1 MEKQYW
7 VYMLTNRSHKVLYIG
22 CTSNLQLRVAQHKQ
36 KAIGGFTAKYNVDKL
51 VYFETT
57 NDAYAAVSRE
67 RQLKGW
73 TRKKKDGLINALN
86 PQWEELLVD

>member
-7 VYMLTNRSHKVLYIG
+7 VYILTNRSNKVLYIG

-36 KAIGGFTAKYNVDKL
+36 KAIGGFTAKYNVNKL
-51 VYFETT
+51 IYFETT

-73 TRKKKDGLINALN
+73 TRKKKSWLINALN
-86 PQWEELLVD
+86 PEWKELFVG

>member
-7 VYMLTNRSHKVLYIG
+7 VYILTNRSNKVLYIG
-22 CTSNLQLRVAQHKQ
+22 CTSNLPLRVAQHKQ
-36 KAIGGFTAKYNVDKL
+36 KAIGGFTAKYNINKL
-51 VYFETT
+51 IYFEST

-73 TRKKKDGLINALN
+73 TRKKKSWLINRLN
-86 PQWEELLVD
+86 PEWVELFVD

>member
-22 CTSNLQLRVAQHKQ
+22 STSNLQQRVAQHKQ
-36 KAIGGFTAKYNVDKL
+36 KAMGGFTAKYNINKL
-51 VYFETT
+51 IYFEST

-73 TRKKKDGLINALN
+73 TRKKKNWLINSLN
-86 PQWEELLVD
+86 PEWEELSVE